1 MPVVNLEEKM
11 DDTYKLGGE
20 CGLDHWGG
28 FDGKQWKTQFRTAEA
43 IGMCRWYYG
52 KPGSNVARLRSS
64 APLLSPLSP
73 SAASVLRPG
82 VTPAF
87 TSR

>member
-43 IGMCRWYYG
+43 IGVCRWYYG
-52 KPGSNVARLRSS
+52 SQALTWRGSGPR
-64 APLLSPLSP
+64 LLSSLLCLPVQLLS
-73 SAASVLRPG
+73 
-82 VTPAF
+82 
-87 TSR
+87 